1 MNRFCGYN
9 DFNLQLFEWIIKP
22 SPFLENTDER
32 LILTIFGIFYTNDF
46 STRVANSG
54 ARRGF
59 ANVRLCYP
67 LAAMCS
73 HSCVANTSR
82 RVLGLDQ
89 NFLVV
94 VHASQTIKKG
104 DKILFNYNDIM
115 LPTIIRQKILKEVCF
130 HKSKLC
136 YLNLMYNTQEK
147 HLNLLYPC
155 KYFRER
161 SLFVPV
167 QGAPILQNWEHLEV
181 P

>member
-1 MNRFCGYN
+1 M
-9 DFNLQLFEWIIKP
+9 
-22 SPFLENTDER
+22 
-32 LILTIFGIFYTNDF
+32 
-46 STRVANSG
+46 ANSG
-54 ARRGF
+54 ARKGF
-59 ANVRLCYP
+59 AKVRLCYP

-82 RVLGLDQ
+82 QVLGLDQ

-115 LPTIIRQKILKEVCF
+115 LPTIIRQKMLKEVCLY
-130 HKSKLC
+130 KSKFC
-136 YLNLMYNTQEK
+136 YPNLMYKTQES
-147 HLNLLYPC
+147 HPNFLYPC

-161 SLFVPV
+161 NLFVPV
-167 QGAPILQNWEHLEV
+167 HGVPILQNWERSAV

>member
-1 MNRFCGYN
+1 M
-9 DFNLQLFEWIIKP
+9 
-22 SPFLENTDER
+22 
-32 LILTIFGIFYTNDF
+32 
-46 STRVANSG
+46 ANSG
-54 ARRGF
+54 ARKGF
-59 ANVRLCYP
+59 AKVRLCYP

-82 RVLGLDQ
+82 QVLGLDQ

-104 DKILFNYNDIM
+104 DKILFNYNDVM

-167 QGAPILQNWEHLEV
+167 QGAPILQNWEHLATRKLRL
-181 P
+181 